1 VDLDARM
8 NNSPKPK
15 TLSLAVAPEAAPER
29 QNVIDIVEAL
39 LKVLERADADATE
52 GVMSL
57 LAAFTQGAQGVLDA
71 SDCDNLEANRD
82 LLLSM
87 LERVSQTIERWPSQ
101 GSSMTIH

>member
-1 VDLDARM
+1 M
-8 NNSPKPK
+8 NNHLKPK
-15 TLSLAVAPEAAPER
+15 TLSLAIPAEAAPER
-29 QNVIDIVEAL
+29 QTVIDIVEAL

-57 LAAFTQGAQGVLDA
+57 LAAFTQGAQGVLEA
-71 SDCDNLEANRD
+71 SDCDALEANRD

-101 GSSMTIH
+101 SSSLTIH